1 LHVITSFCTG
11 DLLFSLSRIHAN
23 IIILPENNSLF
34 IVLRYDLYMR
44 VVVTDR
50 PFPKPNPYEGLLEQ
64 TDDLYGDTV
73 SETGDQIVYPECET
87 EEETIEACRNADVI
101 ITFIAPI
108 TEQVLDAAGDVSLI
122 IRQGAGYDNVDVQEA
137 TTRGIPVSNVP
148 DYGSADVAS
157 HGIALA
163 LAASHN
169 IVGADQGLRENDGWG
184 SSRVLQP
191 LQGGTYGIVGLGRIG
206 RCAVPM
212 ARGLGMNVIAY
223 DPLLDDD
230 IFEQMEVEHV
240 TFDELLARSDCI
252 VLHAVLNEQTHHM
265 FSTQE
270 FTKMKDSAI
279 IVNVARGPLIDEKAL
294 VEAIESNAIRAAGLD
309 VFEEEPPTDSPVL
322 DSDQIVCSPH
332 HAGGSGEAK
341 KNKIEIVQSELGRA
355 LRGETLHN
363 VVNQEVFQH
372 HQAPT
377 HR

>member
-1 LHVITSFCTG
+1 
-11 DLLFSLSRIHAN
+11 
-23 IIILPENNSLF
+23 
-34 IVLRYDLYMR
+34 MK

-50 PFPKPNPYEGLLEQ
+50 PFPKPNPYEGLLE
-64 TDDLYGDTV
+64 TTNDLYGDTV
-73 SETGDQIVYPECET
+73 SKTGDEIVYSECET
-87 EEETIEACRNADVI
+87 EEETIEACRDADVI

-108 TEQVLDAAGDVSLI
+108 TERVLDAAGDVSLI
-122 IRQGAGYDNVDVQEA
+122 IRQGAGYDNIDVQAA

-169 IVGADQGLRENDGWG
+169 IVTADRGLREGQGWG
-184 SSRVLQP
+184 SSRVIQP

-206 RCAVPM
+206 RRAVPM

-230 IFEQMEVEHV
+230 IFEQMDVEPV
-240 TFDELLARSDCI
+240 TFDELLTRSDCI
-252 VLHAVLNEQTHHM
+252 VLHAVLNDQTYHM
-265 FSTQE
+265 FSTEE
-270 FTKMKDSAI
+270 FEKIKESAI
-279 IVNVARGPLIDEKAL
+279 IVNVARGPLVDEKAL
-294 VEAIESNAIRAAGLD
+294 VEAIESDEIQAAGLD
-309 VFEEEPPTDSPVL
+309 VFEEEPPNGSPVV
-322 DSDQIVCSPH
+322 DSDHIVCSPH
-332 HAGGSGEAK
+332 HAGGSVEAK
-341 KNKIEIVQSELGRA
+341 KNKIEIVRGELGRV

-372 HQAPT
+372 HQGPA